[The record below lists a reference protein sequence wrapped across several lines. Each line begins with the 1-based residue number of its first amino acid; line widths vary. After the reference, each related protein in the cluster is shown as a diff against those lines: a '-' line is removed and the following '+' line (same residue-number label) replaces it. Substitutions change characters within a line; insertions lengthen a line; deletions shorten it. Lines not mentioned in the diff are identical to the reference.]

1 MSPSRNTSE
10 QLSSQQLSSQQ
21 LDPQQPSLQ
30 QRDLHSRTP
39 TLVLSDPRG
48 LPVRRIDYYR
58 CQADTAAESRI
69 NAQWHDHA
77 GRPTDQWDARQFAH
91 FQAGTSTT
99 PNQHSAFSLT
109 GNVVVEHNVDSG
121 GTTHLYDAAGRLA
134 GSWNANGAGKQYRY
148 DPCARPVAILQS
160 DADGSVRTTQRL
172 SYGAADATSA
182 ARNQCGRVCR
192 HDDDSGTL
200 LFECYT
206 LRGETSAQRQRFL
219 TDLAAPDWPAETP
232 ARDALLEPGDGYLSL
247 NQFDAVGAPLSMTDA
262 KGNRQTPRYD
272 LNGQEAARTL
282 HTATGARHELAS
294 AIEFDAAARMI
305 RQRLGNGVTCHSQ
318 YCERSGRLVQL
329 RAQRTQGEV
338 VQDLR
343 YDYDLV
349 GNVLSVT
356 DATQATQHFANQ
368 RIEPTQRYAY
378 DTLYQLTS
386 ASGREAANAEGHG
399 PGLPGLQP
407 LSDDS
412 RLRNYT
418 QRYSYDAAGNL
429 VQLRHVNGQSN
440 WTRTL
445 SVARNSNRALPE
457 RNGQLPDEAAIAA
470 GFDRAGNLRELQP
483 GQRLLWNGDNQLAQV
498 TPVTRDD
505 GNDDHE
511 RYVYGH
517 DGLRTRKV
525 ASAQGR
531 MGARISEVRYLPGL
545 EIRTDSA
552 RGEELHVIKTQAGRS
567 SMRLLHWQSE
577 PPESLPNDQLR
588 YGLDNALGSCTIEL
602 DGTAQL
608 LSREEYYP
616 FGGTACWAARNAVE
630 ASYKTVRYS
639 GKERDASGLYYYGLR
654 YYAPWLQRWINPD
667 PGGIIDGLN
676 LYRMVSNNPIT
687 RRDEQGLEGEDLN
700 DRINTRIQRFEGVLE
715 DKHRAARNVNKGIEN
730 ERDKWLKRARAVGR
744 GAVVGVGAAVGYA
757 GGGLA
762 GAAAGSVTSPVGAVV
777 GAVAGTLVA
786 GEIFAQSAGKLADEM
801 GLGAPLNIMS
811 HAFDWD
817 YESHEQQDFVS
828 TGRRIKD
835 RIRSLKPETEE
846 QWADSFKDVTERAM
860 PFAETVSTQYVF
872 AAVVPST
879 ITLGVELAKGPK
891 SDEKINYLINQ
902 GDVLVNYIEWDFAE
916 IKALLAQDGAQY
928 PSTETQFKPLPKD
941 KSFEALE
948 RRKNGVITQ
957 IRTTQTNLRQHLEN
971 RKAA

>member
-10 QLSSQQLSSQQ
+10 QLS
-21 LDPQQPSLQ
+21 LQ
-30 QRDLHSRTP
+30 YLGLHSLTP
-39 TLVLSDPRG
+39 TLVIADPRC

-91 FQAGTSTT
+91 FQAGTSAT
-99 PNQHSAFSLT
+99 PNQHTAFSLT
-109 GNVVVEHNVDSG
+109 GNVVIEHNVDSG
-121 GTTHLYDAAGRLA
+121 GTTNLYDAAGRLA
-134 GSWNANGAGKQYRY
+134 ESWNANGAGKQYRY

-160 DADGSVRTTQRL
+160 EADGGVRTTQRL

-219 TDLAAPDWPAETP
+219 TDTAAPDWPVETP

-247 NQFDAVGAPLSMTDA
+247 NQFDAVGAPLTMTDA
-262 KGNRQTPRYD
+262 KGNRQTPSYD
-272 LNGQEAARTL
+272 MTGQEYARTL
-282 HTATGARHELAS
+282 HTAAGARHELAS

-305 RQRLGNGVTCHSQ
+305 RQRLGNGVTCHTQ

-329 RAQRTQGEV
+329 RAVRTQGEV

-418 QRYSYDAAGNL
+418 QRYSYDSAGNL

-505 GNDDHE
+505 GDDDHE

-630 ASYKTVRYS
+630 ASYKTVRYA

-667 PGGIIDGLN
+667 PGGLIDGLN

-687 RRDEQGLEGEDLN
+687 RRDEQGLKGKDLN
-700 DRINTRIQRFEGVLE
+700 DRINTRIHRFEGVLG
-715 DKHRAARNVNKGIEN
+715 DKERAAQNINDAIEN
-730 ERDKWLKRARAVGR
+730 ERNKWLKRARAVGR
-744 GAVVGVGAAVGYA
+744 ATVVGLGAAAGYA
-757 GGGLA
+757 GGGVA
-762 GAAAGSVTSPVGAVV
+762 GAAFGSWGGPPGMVAGMVV
-777 GAVAGTLVA
+777 GTLAA
-786 GEIFAQSAGKLADEM
+786 GEVFSQSVGKLADEV

-811 HAFDWD
+811 HSFDWD
-817 YESHEQQDFVS
+817 YDSHEQQDS
-828 TGRRIKD
+828 LTIGRRIKE
-835 RIRSLKPETEE
+835 RIRALKPKTEVE
-846 QWADSFKDVTERAM
+846 WADTFKDVTERAL
-860 PFAETVSTQYVF
+860 PFGEAVSQQYVV
-872 AAVVPST
+872 ASVVPSAF
-879 ITLGVELAKGPK
+879 TLGVEYLKGPK
-891 SDEKINYLINQ
+891 SDEKISSLIDQ
-902 GDVLVNYIEWDFAE
+902 GDVLVNYINWDFAE
-916 IKALLAQDGAQY
+916 IKTLLAQDGAQY
-928 PSTETQFKPLPKD
+928 PSTETQFKALPYAKD
-941 KSFEALE
+941 LDSLE
-948 RRKNGVITQ
+948 RRKNNLITQ
-957 IRTTQTNLRQHLEN
+957 IRTTQANLRQHLEN